1 MLRDNMRNERFDFI
15 YVDGSHR
22 SPDVIYDAILSFGL
36 LKKGGIM
43 IFDDYQGGPYD
54 DKSSWISN

>member
-1 MLRDNMRNERFDFI
+1 MRNERFDFI